1 MRRDQLIR
9 QWSLL
14 SRLEARQAGLTVA
27 QMAAAGGVSERTVY
41 RDLGD
46 LQAAGFPLHSIKEED
61 ETRWRF
67 VDGYV
72 FKIPRP
78 IRTSELLAL
87 HLARDML
94 SAFRGTVF
102 HHDLEGLWQTVEAG
116 LAPATRDFLA
126 GIKELYRI
134 GPGPDHHYAARA
146 EIVARLNQALG
157 ERRSVDIAYHSL
169 KSPDRQLRR
178 VDPYALWFK
187 NNTLYLVAFCQ
198 RRGQVRIFVVDRIS
212 MIQTTGER
220 FTVPADFDL
229 DRYLADCFGVMRGEA
244 CNVRIR
250 ISPAWARYVAERSWH
265 PSQHIQQQIDGGI
278 EIAFRVAGL
287 EEIRQWVL
295 SLGPEALV
303 IEPPELKAAVA
314 ESLAEALA
322 RYDTRAPR
330 VEAPQQAS
338 LPGLG

>member
-27 QMAAAGGVSERTVY
+27 QMASGGSVSERTVY
-41 RDLGD
+41 RDLDD
-46 LQAAGFPLHSIKEED
+46 LQAAGFPLHSVKED
-61 ETRWRF
+61 GETRWRF
-67 VDGYV
+67 VDGYA
-72 FKIPRP
+72 FKTPRP
-78 IRTSELLAL
+78 IRASELLAL

-94 SAFRGTVF
+94 TAFRGTMF
-102 HHDLEGLWQTVEAG
+102 HQELEGLWQLIEAG
-116 LAPATRDFLA
+116 LAPVTRDFLE
-126 GIKELYRI
+126 GIKDLYRI
-134 GPGPDHHYAARA
+134 GPGPDHQYAARA

-157 ERRSVDIAYHSL
+157 EHRSVDMVYHSL
-169 KSPDRQLRR
+169 KSPERQVRR

-187 NNTLYLVAFCQ
+187 NSTLYLVGFCH
-198 RRGQVRIFVVDRIS
+198 RRRQVRIFALDRIS
-212 MIQTTGER
+212 MVQTTGER
-220 FTVPADFDL
+220 FTIPPDFDL

-250 ISPAWARYVAERSWH
+250 ISPAWARYVAERTWH
-265 PSQHIQQQIDGGI
+265 PSQHIQRHIDGGI

-295 SLGPEALV
+295 SLGPEARVL
-303 IEPPELKAAVA
+303 EPPELKAAVA

-322 RYDTRAPR
+322 LYDMREARAEVPR
-330 VEAPQQAS
+330 QAS

>member
-9 QWSLL
+9 QWSFL
-14 SRLEARQAGLTVA
+14 SRLEASQAGLTVR
-27 QMAAAGGVSERTVY
+27 QMAADGGVSERTVY
-41 RDLGD
+41 RDLED
-46 LQAAGFPLHSIKEED
+46 LQTAGFPLPSVKED
-61 ETRWRF
+61 GETRWQF

-72 FKIPRP
+72 FKTPRP
-78 IRTSELLAL
+78 IRASELLAL

-94 SAFRGTVF
+94 TAFRGTVF
-102 HHDLEGLWQTVEAG
+102 HQDLEGLWQTVEAG
-116 LAPATRDFLA
+116 LAPATRDFLE

-157 ERRSVDIAYHSL
+157 ESWSVDMAYHSL
-169 KSPDRQLRR
+169 KSPERQVRR

-187 NNTLYLVAFCQ
+187 NNTLYLVAFCH
-198 RRGQVRIFVVDRIS
+198 RRGQVRIFAVDRIS
-212 MIQTTGER
+212 MTQTTAER
-220 FTVPADFDL
+220 FTLPADFDL
-229 DRYLADCFGVMRGEA
+229 DRYLADCFGVMRGET

-250 ISPAWARYVAERSWH
+250 ISPAWARYVAERTWH
-265 PSQHIQQQIDGGI
+265 PSQHIQQHIDGGI

-295 SLGPEALV
+295 SLGPEAMV
-303 IEPPELKAAVA
+303 IEPPALKAAVA

-322 RYDTRAPR
+322 RYDIRDQPT
-330 VEAPQQAS
+330 EAPQQAS